1 MKIVGHHKIQK
12 FLDKSIEKNAVAQ
25 AYIFSGPE
33 NLGKFSLALEF
44 AKRLTGSDEE
54 INSRT
59 INSSV
64 QKTGG
69 YFWQSGVGV
78 NPDIIIIKPDI
89 KENKGVSK
97 EEDIKIEKIRDL
109 QHQLSVTSY
118 FGKNKVG
125 IIDSADRMNKSSQN
139 SLLKTLEE
147 PAENVV
153 LILIVRDLNKILPTI
168 RSRCMQ
174 KRFSLVSEEDLSKIL
189 PKDVKNK
196 DEIIFWSLGR
206 PGLAMNLL
214 ENKNEF
220 LRRQEAKKELQNI
233 ISANISDKMAFAE
246 KAGKNSPELL
256 EKLNWWIVCFR
267 GNMFGEKKTINFS
280 EDKTLKVIE
289 NIEKSIGTIRETNSN
304 ARLVLENLLIGL

>member
-1 MKIVGHHKIQK
+1 MDIVGHQKIQK
-12 FLDKSIEKNAVAQ
+12 FLDKSMEKNAVAH

-44 AKRLTGSDEE
+44 AKKLTGSDEK
-54 INSRT
+54 I
-59 INSSV
+59 
-64 QKTGG
+64 
-69 YFWQSGVGV
+69 
-78 NPDIIIIKPDI
+78 NPDVIIIKPDI
-89 KENKGVSK
+89 KENKGVLK
-97 EEDIKIEKIRDL
+97 EEYIKIEKIRDL

-118 FGKNKVG
+118 FGKCKVG
-125 IIDSADRMNKSSQN
+125 IIDNADRMNKSSQN

-147 PAENVV
+147 PADNIV

-168 RSRCMQ
+168 RSRCTQ
-174 KRFSLVSEEDLSKIL
+174 KKFSLVSEEELSKIF

-220 LRRQEAKKELQNI
+220 SRRQEVERELQKI

-256 EKLNWWIVCFR
+256 EKLNWWIVYFR
-267 GNMFGEKKTINFS
+267 ENMFGRKTAIPFS
-280 EDKTLKVIE
+280 QDRMLKVIE
-289 NIEKSIGTIRETNSN
+289 GIEKSIETIHGTNSN
-304 ARLVLENLLIGL
+304 VRLILENLLLDF